1 MIKDLQYGLMKLRY
15 ASFPVVAAP
24 YGMTLGGGCEICLA
38 SDRIVAHCE
47 LFMGLVEFGV
57 GLLPA
62 GGGCLALW
70 RNFVDSIPGAAAG
83 DMDLTRFFIAA
94 FMAIGMAKVSM
105 SAAEA
110 RSNGFLEPA
119 DRIVFNRD
127 YLVGESKKEVLRMLD
142 GGYAP
147 PVKRPIKV
155 LGEAA
160 QGMAN
165 TQIADMQ
172 RAKYISAYDAF
183 VLKRIAHVMSGG
195 SVRSNSHIREDVILT
210 LEREAFIDLIKE
222 EKTLARIDHMLK
234 TGKPLR
240 N

>member
-1 MIKDLQYGLMKLRY
+1 MIKDLQYGLLKARY

-24 YGMTLGGGCEICLA
+24 YGLALGGGCEVCLV
-38 SDRIVAHCE
+38 SDRVVAHSE

-70 RNFVDSIPGAAAG
+70 RNFVDSIPEAAAG
-83 DMDLTRFFIAA
+83 DVDLTRFFIPA
-94 FMAIGMAKVSM
+94 FMSVAMAKVSM

-110 RSNGFLEPA
+110 RANGFLNPV

-127 YLVGESKKEVLRMLD
+127 YLVGESKKEILRMLD
-142 GGYAP
+142 AVYASP
-147 PVKRPIKV
+147 DNRKLNV
-155 LGEAA
+155 LDEAA
-160 QGMAN
+160 KGMAY
-165 TQIADMQ
+165 TQTAYMQ
-172 RAKYISAYDAF
+172 RAKYISEYDAF
-183 VLKRIAHVMSGG
+183 VLKRIAFVMSGG
-195 SVRSNSHIREDVILT
+195 NVRANTHIEEDVILT
-210 LEREAFIDLIKE
+210 LEREAFVDLLKE